1 MTRLATLAVLLALA
15 ALPAHAAGYWSELA
29 ARISAEVAKAEEHAL
44 AGRVDD
50 AKKAVTAAYFGL
62 FESEKMEAA
71 IRTEI
76 GAKHAAQREKLFGD
90 LRKLA
95 ARGTPEE
102 IRAATAQLR
111 AGLAE
116 DAAALDKA
124 GIPADV
130 FAVNQ

>member
-1 MTRLATLAVLLALA
+1 MTRLAFLAVLLALA
-15 ALPAHAAGYWSELA
+15 TLPAHAAGYWSELA
-29 ARISAEVAKAEEHAL
+29 ARISAEVAKAEQHAL

-50 AKKAVTAAYFGL
+50 AKKAITAAYFGL

-71 IRTEI
+71 IRKEI

-102 IRAATAQLR
+102 IRATTAELR